1 MRWFRFVRRHKRL
14 PRPRSRRYNDFL
26 YSFLGSSAVE
36 DPLRRF
42 VSDKEFVKI
51 FVAGVAGENHV
62 VPTRALYRERSSALA
77 ATYPALT
84 AVKPTHLS
92 GAVFFT
98 GAEAAQPPAALLR
111 SWFDLDFYSESRER
125 NYRGLA
131 PKVIVEPLI
140 FGRESPED
148 IKVFCYDGHALFLWI
163 DVGRFSG
170 HRRACF
176 DRDGAELPFE
186 IGFPRA
192 EGVRLPANRPEL
204 LALAEKLARPFR
216 GQVRVDLYTDGRAI
230 YCGELTNCPGG
241 ALDKFPSAAAEDWL
255 SARIFAT
262 H

>member
-1 MRWFRFVRRHKRL
+1 MRQKVVIAADAEEAERMSTESGTMAIRTRTSDPTDRPSGFWRGYGRLWRRVPVEVGVL
-14 PRPRSRRYNDFL
+14 FAAFPL
-26 YSFLGSSAVE
+26 AV
-36 DPLRRF
+36 
-42 VSDKEFVKI
+42 
-51 FVAGVAGENHV
+51 VATSVLW
-62 VPTRALYRERSSALA
+62 P
-77 ATYPALT
+77 
-84 AVKPTHLS
+84 
-92 GAVFFT
+92 VFFT

-148 IKVFCYDGHALFLWI
+148 IKVFCYDGHAVFFWI

-176 DRDGAELPFE
+176 DLDGAELPFE